1 MSDEEWNFK
10 AKDDLIYIQNKTKT
24 KTLQANRWK
33 NIDRDGNVDLEDF
46 EEDKAE
52 QLWKK
57 GEPNAEGFFTLQ
69 NYKKP
74 KVLTPTSSSGL
85 KIQGNITLRWIPIIP
100 SWLIVEFIPCFLLHV
115 DRLDLIEKFI
125 AEKTGKNY
133 DSAVKIR
140 QNINELKNPRGAN
153 TEGMWIF
160 SFPENHLFVCHLVKI
175 AIGSKFVGL

>member
-57 GEPNAEGFFTLQ
+57 GEPIAEGYFTLE
-69 NYKKP
+69 NSKVP
-74 KVLTPTSSSGL
+74 KVLTASSSSDL
-85 KIQGNITLRWIPIIP
+85 EIQGNITLR
-100 SWLIVEFIPCFLLHV
+100 
-115 DRLDLIEKFI
+115 
-125 AEKTGKNY
+125 
-133 DSAVKIR
+133 
-140 QNINELKNPRGAN
+140 
-153 TEGMWIF
+153 
-160 SFPENHLFVCHLVKI
+160 
-175 AIGSKFVGL
+175 